1 MCQNVNDEDLLDF
14 TNLTIYTKCN
24 HFDDDITN
32 FWVIFPAYR
41 TWVAQY
47 VVYKHKLWIQVAWV
61 QIPDSYLSS
70 SGISEKS

>member
-1 MCQNVNDEDLLDF
+1 MMILL
-14 TNLTIYTKCN
+14 TSGLC
-24 HFDDDITN
+24 
-32 FWVIFPAYR
+32 FPAYR

-70 SGISEKS
+70 SGISEMS